1 MKHFEPDLGS
11 TTTTHTPTGGRFAVS
26 RLNVPPLEDVPA
38 GAQRILDNVGAQL
51 GFVPNMFKVIASNP
65 AVLEGVTT
73 LQGTL
78 SRVLDAKTRHS
89 IALAVS
95 QANGCNYCLAIH
107 TYVATEFG
115 GMSGDDI
122 ELGRVG
128 SSVDP
133 KRAAAAR
140 FAQRVVESRGQ
151 VSDAELAGVR
161 GAGYTDPQIL
171 AIVAVAVQFLLTN
184 FINNVIR
191 ADIDIPAVDT
201 AAAQ

>member
-1 MKHFEPDLGS
+1 
-11 TTTTHTPTGGRFAVS
+11 
-26 RLNVPPLEDVPA
+26 VPA
-38 GAQRILDNVGAQL
+38 DAQRMLDNVGAQL
-51 GFVPNMFKVIASNP
+51 GFVPNMFKTIASNP
-65 AVLEGVTT
+65 TVLDVVTT

-95 QANGCNYCLAIH
+95 QANDCSYCLAMH

-115 GMSGDDI
+115 GMSGSDI
-122 ELGRVG
+122 ELGRGG

-133 KRAAAAR
+133 KRAAAAC
-140 FAQRVVESRGQ
+140 FAQRLVDSRGR

-161 GAGYTDPQIL
+161 GAGYTDPEIL

-184 FINNVIR
+184 FINNVNQT
-191 ADIDIPAVDT
+191 DLDIPAVGSVDT
-201 AAAQ
+201 TVAQ

>member
-1 MKHFEPDLGS
+1 MLK
-11 TTTTHTPTGGRFAVS
+11 T
-26 RLNVPPLEDVPA
+26 
-38 GAQRILDNVGAQL
+38 
-51 GFVPNMFKVIASNP
+51 IASNS
-65 AVLEGVTT
+65 AVLEAVTT

-95 QANGCNYCLAIH
+95 QANGCSYCLAIH

-115 GMSGDDI
+115 GMSADDLR
-122 ELGRVG
+122 LGRLG

-140 FAQRVVESRGQ
+140 FAQQVVDSRGR

-161 GAGYTDPQIL
+161 GAGYTDAQIL
-171 AIVAVAVQFLLTN
+171 AIVALAVRFLLTN
-184 FINNVIR
+184 FINNVNQT
-191 ADIDIPAVDT
+191 DLDIPAVGSVD
-201 AAAQ
+201 AAVAQ

>member
-1 MKHFEPDLGS
+1 MQPH
-11 TTTTHTPTGGRFAVS
+11 
-26 RLNVPPLEDVPA
+26 EDVPA
-38 GAQRILDNVGAQL
+38 DTRRILDNVGAQL

-65 AVLEGVTT
+65 TVLEGVTT

-95 QANGCNYCLAIH
+95 QASGCSYCLAMH
-107 TYVATEFG
+107 THGATEFG
-115 GMSGDDI
+115 GMSGDDV

-140 FAQRVVESRGQ
+140 FALRVVDTRGR
-151 VSDAELAGVR
+151 VSDADLAGVR
-161 GAGYTDPQIL
+161 GAGYTNPQIL
-171 AIVAVAVQFLLTN
+171 AIVAVTVQFLLTN
-184 FINNVIR
+184 FINNVNQT
-191 ADIDIPAVDT
+191 DLDIPAASVET
-201 AAAQ
+201 AVAQ

>member
-1 MKHFEPDLGS
+1 
-11 TTTTHTPTGGRFAVS
+11 VS

-38 GAQRILDNVGAQL
+38 DAQRILENVGAQL
-51 GFVPNMFKVIASNP
+51 GFVPNMFKTIASNP
-65 AVLEGVTT
+65 AVLEVVTT

-95 QANGCNYCLAIH
+95 QANGCGYCLAMH

-122 ELGRVG
+122 ELARVG
-128 SSVDP
+128 GSVDP

-140 FAQRVVESRGQ
+140 FAQRVVDSRGR

-161 GAGYTDPQIL
+161 EAGYTDPQIL

-184 FINNVIR
+184 FINNVAQTDR
-191 ADIDIPAVDT
+191 DIPAVGSVVRPWRSEPALGADG
-201 AAAQ
+201 A

>member
-1 MKHFEPDLGS
+1 M
-11 TTTTHTPTGGRFAVS
+11 S
-26 RLNVPPLEDVPA
+26 RLNIPPLEDVPA
-38 GAQRILDNVGAQL
+38 GAQQILDNVGAQL
-51 GFVPNMFKVIASNP
+51 GFVPNMFKTIASNP
-65 AVLEGVTT
+65 TVLEVVTT

-95 QANGCNYCLAIH
+95 QASGCSYCLAIH
-107 TYVATEFG
+107 TYVATEFT

-122 ELGRVG
+122 ELGRAG

-133 KRAAAAR
+133 ERAAAAR
-140 FAQRVVESRGQ
+140 FAQRVVDSRGR

-184 FINNVIR
+184 FINNVNQT
-191 ADIDIPAVDT
+191 DLDIPGADSVDT
-201 AAAQ
+201 AVAQ

>member
-1 MKHFEPDLGS
+1 M
-11 TTTTHTPTGGRFAVS
+11 S

-38 GAQRILDNVGAQL
+38 GAQRILDNVDAQL
-51 GFVPNMFKVIASNP
+51 GFVPNMFKTLASNP
-65 AVLEGVTT
+65 TVLEVVTT

-95 QANGCNYCLAIH
+95 QANSCNYCLAIH

-115 GMSGDDI
+115 GMSGGDI
-122 ELGRVG
+122 ELGRSG
-128 SSVDP
+128 SALDP

-140 FAQRVVESRGQ
+140 FAQRVVDSRGQ
-151 VSDAELAGVR
+151 VSDTDLAGVR
-161 GAGYTDPQIL
+161 DAGYTDPQIL

-184 FINNVIR
+184 FINNVNQT
-191 ADIDIPAVDT
+191 DLDIPAVDSVDT
-201 AAAQ
+201 TVAQ

>member
-1 MKHFEPDLGS
+1 M
-11 TTTTHTPTGGRFAVS
+11 S
-26 RLNVPPLEDVPA
+26 RLNVPAPEDVPA
-38 GAQRILDNVGAQL
+38 GAQRILDNVGTQL
-51 GFVPNMFKVIASNP
+51 GFVPNMFKIIASNP
-65 AVLEGVTT
+65 TVLEVVTT
-73 LQGTL
+73 LQSTL

-95 QANGCNYCLAIH
+95 QANGCSYCLAIH
-107 TYVATEFG
+107 THVATKFS

-140 FAQRVVESRGQ
+140 FAQRVVDSRGQ

-171 AIVAVAVQFLLTN
+171 AIVALAVQFLLTN
-184 FINNVIR
+184 FINNVNQT
-191 ADIDIPAVDT
+191 DLDIPAIGSVDT
-201 AAAQ
+201 VVAQ

>member
-1 MKHFEPDLGS
+1 M
-11 TTTTHTPTGGRFAVS
+11 S
-26 RLNVPPLEDVPA
+26 RLNVPALEDVPA

-51 GFVPNMFKVIASNP
+51 GFVPNMFKTLASNP
-65 AVLEGVTT
+65 TVLEVVAT

-95 QANGCNYCLAIH
+95 QANGCSYCLAMH

-122 ELGRVG
+122 ELVRVG

-140 FAQRVVESRGQ
+140 FAQQVVGSRGQ
-151 VSDAELAGVR
+151 VSDAELAAVR

-171 AIVAVAVQFLLTN
+171 AIVALAVQFLLTN
-184 FINNVIR
+184 FINNVNQT
-191 ADIDIPAVDT
+191 DLDIPAVGSVDT
-201 AAAQ
+201 TVAQ

>member
-1 MKHFEPDLGS
+1 M
-11 TTTTHTPTGGRFAVS
+11 S
-26 RLNVPPLEDVPA
+26 RLNVPAPEDVPA
-38 GAQRILDNVGAQL
+38 GAQRILDNVGTQL
-51 GFVPNMFKVIASNP
+51 GFVPNMFKTIASNP
-65 AVLEGVTT
+65 TVLEAVTT

-95 QANGCNYCLAIH
+95 QANGCSYCLAIH
-107 TYVATEFG
+107 TYVATKFS

-128 SSVDP
+128 SSADP

-140 FAQRVVESRGQ
+140 FAQRVVDSRGQ

-171 AIVAVAVQFLLTN
+171 AIVALAVQFLLTN
-184 FINNVIR
+184 FINNVNQT
-191 ADIDIPAVDT
+191 DLDIPAIGSVDT
-201 AAAQ
+201 VVAQ

>member
-1 MKHFEPDLGS
+1 
-11 TTTTHTPTGGRFAVS
+11 VS

-38 GAQRILDNVGAQL
+38 DAQRILENVGAQL
-51 GFVPNMFKVIASNP
+51 GFVPNMFKTIASNP
-65 AVLEGVTT
+65 AVLEVVTT

-89 IALAVS
+89 VALAVS
-95 QANGCNYCLAIH
+95 QANGCGYCLAMH

-122 ELGRVG
+122 ELVRVG
-128 SSVDP
+128 RSVDP

-140 FAQRVVESRGQ
+140 FAQQVVDSRGR

-171 AIVAVAVQFLLTN
+171 AIIAVAVQFLLTN
-184 FINNVIR
+184 FINNVNQT
-191 ADIDIPAVDT
+191 DLDIPVVGSVDT
-201 AAAQ
+201 AVAQ

>member
-1 MKHFEPDLGS
+1 M
-11 TTTTHTPTGGRFAVS
+11 S
-26 RLNVPPLEDVPA
+26 RLNLPPREDVPA
-38 GAQRILDNVGAQL
+38 GAQQILDNVGAQL
-51 GFVPNMFKVIASNP
+51 GFVPNMFKTIASNP
-65 AVLEGVTT
+65 AVLEVVTT

-95 QANGCNYCLAIH
+95 QANDCSYCLAMH

-115 GMSGDDI
+115 GMSGEDI

-151 VSDAELAGVR
+151 VSDAELVGVR

-171 AIVAVAVQFLLTN
+171 AIVAVTVQFLLTN
-184 FINNVIR
+184 FINNVNQTNV
-191 ADIDIPAVDT
+191 DIPT
-201 AAAQ
+201 ASSVGTSG

>member
-1 MKHFEPDLGS
+1 
-11 TTTTHTPTGGRFAVS
+11 VS

-38 GAQRILDNVGAQL
+38 DAQRILENVGAQL
-51 GFVPNMFKVIASNP
+51 GFVPNMFKTIASNP
-65 AVLEGVTT
+65 AVLEVVTT

-95 QANGCNYCLAIH
+95 QANGCGYCLAMH

-122 ELGRVG
+122 ELVRVG
-128 SSVDP
+128 RSVDP

-140 FAQRVVESRGQ
+140 FAQQVVDSRGR

-161 GAGYTDPQIL
+161 EAGYTDPQIL

-184 FINNVIR
+184 FINNVAQTDR
-191 ADIDIPAVDT
+191 DIPAVGSVVRPWRSEPALGADG
-201 AAAQ
+201 A

>member
-1 MKHFEPDLGS
+1 
-11 TTTTHTPTGGRFAVS
+11 VS

-51 GFVPNMFKVIASNP
+51 GFVPNMFKTIASNP
-65 AVLEGVTT
+65 TVLEVVTT

-95 QANGCNYCLAIH
+95 QANGCSYCLAMH

-122 ELGRVG
+122 ELVRVG

-140 FAQRVVESRGQ
+140 FAQRVVDSRGR

-184 FINNVIR
+184 FINNVNQT
-191 ADIDIPAVDT
+191 DLDIPAVGSVDT
-201 AAAQ
+201 AVAQ